1 MSKNKKNNAI
11 AKGDA
16 IAVEMSS
23 KWDDYA
29 NAITGLGGPPDKSQ
43 FSWFQRQ
50 PRLHP
55 EELHI
60 WYEQDALASRLI
72 DRLPDDATRE
82 GFVLTGEDESFNWNA
97 VQSDLEDLDTL
108 NAVADGWRWA
118 LLMGG
123 SLIVLAVNDGRK
135 FDEPMDMS
143 KVRSLEGIQVIES
156 TWVQPEGFEAGLGSR
171 SFRLPTHYNI
181 HISQGT
187 GRVRKIHRSRV
198 IRLDGM
204 KVSAAHQIA
213 GGGWGPSIL
222 QRVATQLRQLG
233 EVMGYSRS
241 IAHNISVPVMKFEG
255 FRTALKG
262 DAKSQSEVSRMM
274 ETIRMVMDNLHILA
288 LDKQDEIGEAKRD
301 VSGLEKLIEK
311 FVDGLVRATDMPRT
325 ILLGE
330 QPGGLGA
337 SADSEIRAWY
347 DHVHAKQRQVLTPV
361 MNRILEV
368 MLAIRRNRG
377 EKVPT
382 EWQVVWNQLWQ
393 PTEQEMAQTNLAN
406 AQARQIYFSIGGMST
421 DEIRTKL
428 ESEGQIEDAD
438 DPVPPPPVQVNTG
451 SPPGGSGALVTA
463 SADEEIAAPSKAPM
477 PDDLVSVREAA
488 SQFGVPTRTLS
499 LKCQKGELTY
509 WQFGSRTQVSVA
521 EVAELGSRRDRNGS
535 KKNTLTQPF
544 PEAVAEALGKKY
556 QELNAIALRLV
567 KQHLI
572 PAIRSGNEARVT
584 AALARVQTSVDRQ
597 FTDGDIAS
605 DAEDAADE
613 VSDDHAAEFF
623 AALALLLA
631 IGIKGNDRPG
641 KGASGEED
649 GVSAESLAAIELRR
663 AEEDDSDIEVGI
675 AANAATVAAED
686 DFVAGN
692 VEFMSKLRSGIAAGL
707 AVGIAL
713 ELGRKDPED
722 AAEVLLADWEAAGV
736 PSSVGELNVH
746 LPSHADLIAEDQV
759 GTFNLELN
767 QIRSIA
773 AGLDRFTWITQGDDR
788 VRPAHEEIDG
798 QVFDWATG
806 APSLGGALPGEPIA
820 CRCFPGAVVELDDL
834 AESENFVVLN

>member
-1 MSKNKKNNAI
+1 MSKNKKNNEI
-11 AKGDA
+11 AKRDA
-16 IAVEMSS
+16 AVMP
-23 KWDDYA
+23 KADDYA
-29 NAITGLGGPPDKSQ
+29 NAVTGLGGPPDKSQ

-55 EELHI
+55 EELHV

-82 GFVLTGEDESFNWNA
+82 GFELTGEDESFNWNA
-97 VQSDLEDLDTL
+97 VQSDLEDLDAL
-108 NAVADGWRWA
+108 NAIADGWRWA
-118 LLMGG
+118 RLMGG

-171 SFRLPTHYNI
+171 SFRLPTHYNV
-181 HISQGT
+181 HINHAA

-241 IAHNISVPVMKFEG
+241 IAHNISVPVMKFAG

-262 DAKSQSEVSRMM
+262 DAKSQREVSQMM

-393 PTEQEMAQTNLAN
+393 PTEHEMAQTNLAN

-438 DPVPPPPVQVNTG
+438 EPVPPPPVQVNTG

-521 EVAELGSRRDRNGS
+521 EVAELGRRRDRNGS

-544 PEAVAEALGKKY
+544 PEAAAEALGKKY
-556 QELNAIALRLV
+556 QDLNAIALRLI

-572 PAIRSGNEARVT
+572 PAIASGNEARIT
-584 AALARVQTSVDRQ
+584 NAIARVQTGVDRQ
-597 FTDGDIAS
+597 FTDADIAS
-605 DAEDAADE
+605 DAEETVDD
-613 VSDDHAAEFF
+613 VSESHAAEFF

-641 KGASGEED
+641 KGASGEEE
-649 GVSAESLAAIELRR
+649 GASAESLVAIELRR
-663 AEEDDSDIEVGI
+663 KEEEDDSDIEVGI
-675 AANAATVAAED
+675 EANAATAAAED

-692 VEFMSKLRSGIAAGL
+692 VEFMGKLRGGIAAGL
-707 AVGIAL
+707 AVGIAR
-713 ELGRKDPED
+713 ELARKEPE
-722 AAEVLLADWEAAGV
+722 EAAAVLSSEWTASGV
-736 PSSVGELNVH
+736 QSSVGELTVH
-746 LPSHADLIAEDQV
+746 VPSHAELIADDQV
-759 GTFNLELN
+759 GTLNMNLNRARAE
-767 QIRSIA
+767 A
-773 AGLDRFTWITQGDDR
+773 AGVGSFKWITQGDAD
-788 VRPAHEEIDG
+788 VRPSHEEIDG
-798 QVFDWATG
+798 QTFTFASG
-806 APSLGGALPGEPIA
+806 APTLGGALPGEQIN
-820 CRCFPGAVVELDDL
+820 CRCFPDTIVGLDDL
-834 AESENFVVLN
+834 NASENFVVLK